1 MKEFRG
7 TKGEWL
13 VDDIDVISRETG
25 FAICQVYDGLDT
37 HISEMQM
44 PDLWLLLL
52 NCWKHYKQC

>member
-25 FAICQVYDGLDT
+25 FAILP
-37 HISEMQM
+37 S
-44 PDLWLLLL
+44 L
-52 NCWKHYKQC
+52 

>member
-25 FAICQVYDGLDT
+25 FAFAKFMMDWIP
-37 HISEMQM
+37 IF
-44 PDLWLLLL
+44 PKWI
-52 NCWKHYKQC
+52 WK

>member
-37 HISEMQM
+37 HISRNGYGSSKCKC
-44 PDLWLLLL
+44 PTYGY
-52 NCWKHYKQC
+52 CS